1 MPAACAPYVPPVAS
15 AACLLL
21 LREAL
26 ACWLFTDLPPYLLL
40 MLAWGEN
47 KPETSVAVAVAW
59 PVPVAK
65 S

>member
-1 MPAACAPYVPPVAS
+1 
-15 AACLLL
+15 LL

-47 KPETSVAVAVAW
+47 KPETSEAVAVAR
-59 PVPVAK
+59 PAPAAI